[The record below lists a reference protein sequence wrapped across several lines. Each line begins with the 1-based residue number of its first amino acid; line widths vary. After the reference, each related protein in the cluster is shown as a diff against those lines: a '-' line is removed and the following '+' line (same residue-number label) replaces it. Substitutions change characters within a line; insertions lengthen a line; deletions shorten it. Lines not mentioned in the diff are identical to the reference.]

1 MTMEYKLLETKEEE
15 KVWDKFLQENPRGH
29 YGVLSGW
36 LHSFDVYGIGRVV
49 L

>member
-1 MTMEYKLLETKEEE
+1 MEYKLLETKEEE

-36 LHSFDVYGIGRVV
+36 LHSFDVYGVGRVV